1 MGSTD
6 LLVICISAFFVV
18 FLVLTFLA
26 LVMRTIMAV
35 FPEKVVK
42 LKTDTAYLAASAAS
56 ACAAQREIE
65 FDAHR
70 IVEPFGAAPVA
81 LADAELEAPDVR

>member
-42 LKTDTAYLAASAAS
+42 LKTDSAYLAAIAS
-56 ACAAQREIE
+56 VISTIYPGTKITKVEEIK
-65 FDAHR
+65 
-70 IVEPFGAAPVA
+70 
-81 LADAELEAPDVR
+81 